1 MLTIDNII
9 GQKLDEISI
18 VQYKDSEDPYWTE
31 SVILKFQKIHYV
43 INVNADTD
51 EVEVLFHDQSKAL
64 TQDQFQVDSGNVI
77 RISIHPENALFS
89 LLGRKLTWVWTMT
102 NNQGYSDGIQF
113 QFDSKTNNIVQFIAI
128 ASGLQINVLNST
140 DSPNR
145 LT

>member
-31 SVILKFQKIHYV
+31 SIILKFQNMHYV

-51 EVEVLFHDQSKAL
+51 EVEIFLHDQSQSL
-64 TQDQFQVDSGNVI
+64 SQDQFQVDNGNVI
-77 RISIHPENALFS
+77 KISERPDSPLFK
-89 LLGRKLTWVWTMT
+89 LLGNKLTWVWEMT

-113 QFDSKTNNIVQFIAI
+113 QFNCKTNNIVQFIAI
-128 ASGLQINVLNST
+128 ASSLQINILSST
-140 DSPNR
+140 ETPSI
-145 LT
+145 